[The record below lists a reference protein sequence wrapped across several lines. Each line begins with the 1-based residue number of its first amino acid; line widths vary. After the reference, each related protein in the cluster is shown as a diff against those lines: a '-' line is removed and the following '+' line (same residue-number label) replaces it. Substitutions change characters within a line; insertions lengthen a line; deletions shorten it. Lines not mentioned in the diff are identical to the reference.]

1 MRFCPIASGSSGNS
15 IYIGTKST
23 HILLDVGI
31 TGKRLEA
38 GLLSIGAKPPDAI
51 FVTHEHS
58 DHISGVGV
66 ISRRFDVPIYATE
79 KTWLRIERHN
89 MIGKIPPG
97 NRRIVYAGEPCV
109 INDLSICAFD
119 IPHDS
124 AQPVGYTVLGEGYK
138 VAVVTD
144 LGYVSDTVRENLAGS
159 DLILLECNHDLEM
172 LENGPYPRDLKDRVR
187 GKMGHLSNVSCAEFL
202 AEAFTP
208 KLKYVYLGHLSEEN
222 NRPLLAID
230 TVLRVL
236 ESRKIKVGVELKLRL
251 AERDMPSMAVEL
263 C

>member
-187 GKMGHLSNVSCAEFL
+187 SKKGHLSNVSCAEFL